1 MQHWTAAASVG
12 ESWMITEDL
21 GTTVPVSEEYVPV
34 WIKAQDFLGS
44 SSLPFDVHLLFIIV
58 TTGAVSTITAQICYL
73 CMIGCEYVHLY
84 IHDS

>member
-34 WIKAQDFLGS
+34 WIKA
-44 SSLPFDVHLLFIIV
+44 
-58 TTGAVSTITAQICYL
+58 
-73 CMIGCEYVHLY
+73 
-84 IHDS
+84 